1 VNDMD
6 VTPIPKPK
14 RYVSIEDLLE
24 YKRTHRSCE
33 YCGGDWH
40 LQVHHIKSRG
50 SGGGDTVDNLM
61 VLCTTCHNKAHGVPG
76 FNRKLKQLKE
86 RKRGH

>member
-1 VNDMD
+1 MVD

-14 RYVSIEDLLE
+14 RYISVEDLLE

-33 YCGGDWH
+33 CCGSNRA
-40 LQVHHIKSRG
+40 LQVHHLKTRG

-61 VLCTTCHNKAHGVPG
+61 VLCTLCHNKAHGVPG
-76 FNRKLKQLKE
+76 FNRKLKRLKE
-86 RKRGH
+86 RNLGR